1 MKKIISL
8 ALVLI
13 MAMALLTACG
23 VELIA
28 PEGIYST
35 DSGSYKVNFSNYDAK
50 ANEGDLTV
58 TFTYTGESVSGK
70 FSVAVND
77 PEENTFF
84 IDFTPAGGELIESFG
99 GYRATENAFVQL
111 AGLEALGG
119 QTNITYN
126 YGDVDVD

>member
-23 VELIA
+23 AELII
-28 PEGIYST
+28 PEGIFST
-35 DSGSYKVNFSNYDAK
+35 DSGSYKVNFSNYDEKAK
-50 ANEGDLTV
+50 EGDLTV

-77 PEENTFF
+77 PEANTFF
-84 IDFTPAGGELIESFG
+84 IDFTPEGGELIESFG
-99 GYRATENAFVQL
+99 IYGANENAFVQL